1 MMIEDETEVFMKSD
15 NPSDNLRKIS
25 SEAQKRKSTPAKG
38 TYNPST
44 VGVLEQLASTSP
56 RSNSGKWIPVPGQ
69 ILGVRTGRESMI
81 RLSSSRIKKQHSER
95 LFKIIGFSTIA
106 SYSQGKFL
114 TFFALVHLPE
124 SFAHAVIPTSTGQ
137 FLSSNVLF
145 KTDPTSTCSL
155 LL

>member
-15 NPSDNLRKIS
+15 NPSENLRKIS

-69 ILGVRTGRESMI
+69 ILRTNSRCQNGSGIHDQDIKQQDQKATFRATFQNYRI
-81 RLSSSRIKKQHSER
+81 QYNRQLFTRKVFDIFRASS
-95 LFKIIGFSTIA
+95 LA
-106 SYSQGKFL
+106 
-114 TFFALVHLPE
+114 
-124 SFAHAVIPTSTGQ
+124 
-137 FLSSNVLF
+137 
-145 KTDPTSTCSL
+145 
-155 LL
+155 

>member
-56 RSNSGKWIPVPGQ
+56 RSNSGKWIHVP
-69 ILGVRTGRESMI
+69 SADA
-81 RLSSSRIKKQHSER
+81 SER
-95 LFKIIGFSTIA
+95 VGNPLTGYQAAGSKSNIPSDFSKLSDSVQSPVIH
-106 SYSQGKFL
+106 K
-114 TFFALVHLPE
+114 E
-124 SFAHAVIPTSTGQ
+124 SF
-137 FLSSNVLF
+137 
-145 KTDPTSTCSL
+145 
-155 LL
+155 